1 MKGYEVDISNGGASG
16 LIRSRCEPAPDLIIL
31 DWNLP
36 DFSGI
41 DIYQRMRVSGVH
53 TPILILTVNDD
64 VHDRVTALDAGVD
77 DYLIKP
83 FSIDEL
89 MARLRTMHRR
99 AETFSKQQTAGDL
112 DSQLQVAD
120 LKLNVQTPDVSRA
133 SRSIQLSVKEYDLLK
148 FLMRGTGP
156 VLERQEIMRGV

>member
-1 MKGYEVDISNGGASG
+1 MGQMSQDRGQRPRVLVVDDEQRLTDLLRLELDVEGYEVDISNDGASG

-41 DIYQRMRVSGVH
+41 DICQRMRVSGVH
-53 TPILILTVNDD
+53 TPILMLTGNDD

-83 FSIDEL
+83 
-89 MARLRTMHRR
+89 T
-99 AETFSKQQTAGDL
+99 
-112 DSQLQVAD
+112 
-120 LKLNVQTPDVSRA
+120 
-133 SRSIQLSVKEYDLLK
+133 
-148 FLMRGTGP
+148 
-156 VLERQEIMRGV
+156 